1 MAIFILSHNLQVQD
15 SNVPALSPI
24 KLAEGLSKHC
34 SSIQA
39 SEPLDHGH
47 WMVKVDSSVTP
58 KDLAEELT
66 SGWLAMRAS
75 FGHHNNHAVMA
86 LGGRKDSE
94 GTANSPL
101 QKGFWGVDVVETCD
115 PEGFKKLINWEALK
129 NARPQDAVFEVV
141 RGPR

>member
-58 KDLAEELT
+58 KELAEELT

-101 QKGFWGVDVVETCD
+101 QKGF
-115 PEGFKKLINWEALK
+115 
-129 NARPQDAVFEVV
+129 
-141 RGPR
+141 